1 MSTAYGRR
9 PSELVPID
17 ADDDWT
23 AYQLD
28 SAVLTFGRWVEN
40 RLAERDKKGRP
51 KYGIKDLLREHRT
64 VPSGPRTE
72 GTVPEAPGQDTGA
85 KPVRQSAA
93 VKQAPIRKVKIP
105 ESGIW

>member
-51 KYGIKDLLREHRT
+51 KYGIKDLLRDL
-64 VPSGPRTE
+64 
-72 GTVPEAPGQDTGA
+72 EAPGQDTGA